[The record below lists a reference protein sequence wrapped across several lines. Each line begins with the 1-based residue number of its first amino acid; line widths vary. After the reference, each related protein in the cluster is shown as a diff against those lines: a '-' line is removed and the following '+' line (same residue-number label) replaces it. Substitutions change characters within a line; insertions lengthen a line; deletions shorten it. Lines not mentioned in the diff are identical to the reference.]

1 MRLEEAFRDV
11 ARLCDSA
18 THVAQLVGFN
28 DPDDQLDRYLE
39 TMRRAGFAE
48 VKFDALATA
57 DDGRLWRGVPGR
69 RWWARAGDRSSVV
82 SHTAHEVVLF
92 HKLA

>member
-1 MRLEEAFRDV
+1 M
-11 ARLCDSA
+11 ARLCDNA
-18 THVAQLVGFN
+18 THIAQVVGFN
-28 DPDDQLDRYLE
+28 DLEDQLDRYLQ

-48 VKFDALATA
+48 VKFDVLATA
-57 DDGRLWRGVPGR
+57 DDGRLWRDVPGR

-82 SHTAHEVVLF
+82 THTAHEVVLF

>member
-1 MRLEEAFRDV
+1 
-11 ARLCDSA
+11 
-18 THVAQLVGFN
+18 VGFN
-28 DPDDQLDRYLE
+28 DLEDQLDRYLQ

-48 VKFDALATA
+48 VKFDVLATA
-57 DDGRLWRGVPGR
+57 DDGRLWRDVPGR

-82 SHTAHEVVLF
+82 THTAHEVVLF